1 MKIKFDI
8 KNKKADL
15 EADVEKLVEKG
26 MEQHDK
32 NWKDKFNI
40 KHNAKKE
47 ILQIK
52 HKQMLENN
60 KEKRSWFERVQEN
73 KRKQKEI
80 ELAEERRRE
89 EEERIQAKKILKIK
103 IVASIILGLI
113 GLPLMILG
121 IILVD
126 NSGDPNS
133 PLNGLWAIG
142 FIICLAIGLIWVVNN
157 DNDKKSKNS
166 K

>member
-40 KHNAKKE
+40 KHNAN
-47 ILQIK
+47 
-52 HKQMLENN
+52 KQMLENN

-126 NSGDPNS
+126 KSGNPNS

-142 FIICLAIGLIWVVNN
+142 FIICLAIGLIWVVNT
-157 DNDKKSKNS
+157 DDDKKSKKS

>member
-8 KNKKADL
+8 KNKKADV

-89 EEERIQAKKILKIK
+89 EEERKQAKKILKIK
-103 IVASIILGLI
+103 IIASIILGLI
-113 GLPLMILG
+113 GLPLIILG